1 MNTKPIYAN
10 EIHKVVV
17 EDYITLLHSFVED
30 LATESQYNEWI
41 ELNGDIATIGITN
54 HAQESLGDIVFVD
67 LPETGKIVSA
77 GSEVSVIESVK
88 AASDIYSPVD
98 GEIIEINDKLSN
110 EASLINKDAESNGWI
125 LKLKISNA
133 SQINKLMSH
142 DDYLNF
148 LTQE

>member
-1 MNTKPIYAN
+1 M
-10 EIHKVVV
+10 
-17 EDYITLLHSFVED
+17 
-30 LATESQYNEWI
+30 
-41 ELNGDIATIGITN
+41 
-54 HAQESLGDIVFVD
+54 GDIVFVD

-110 EASLINKDAESNGWI
+110 EAFLINQDAELSGWI
-125 LKLKISNA
+125 FKLKISNI
-133 SQINKLMSH
+133 SQINELMSH

-148 LTQE
+148 LKQE